1 MAHVE
6 ARAAGLGDRR
16 LTASGGPFSVP
27 RGFADRPSGHPRK
40 VVDGNGDESVT
51 RSRPLPALVFLSR
64 RSSGPSRRM
73 ESLVAW
79 VKVTQ
84 KKRLR
89 VIDLDVDDNPSLAR
103 RLAVGT
109 VPALVLIKDQH
120 VLGRL
125 EGRATGQQIDELIRQ
140 HLAA

>member
-1 MAHVE
+1 
-6 ARAAGLGDRR
+6 
-16 LTASGGPFSVP
+16 
-27 RGFADRPSGHPRK
+27 
-40 VVDGNGDESVT
+40 
-51 RSRPLPALVFLSR
+51 
-64 RSSGPSRRM
+64 M

-89 VIDLDVDDNPSLAR
+89 VIDLDVDDNPALVR
-103 RLAVGT
+103 KLAVGT
-109 VPALVLIKDQH
+109 IPALVLIKDRR

-125 EGRATGQQIDELIRQ
+125 EGRATGQQIDELIRP

>member
-1 MAHVE
+1 
-6 ARAAGLGDRR
+6 
-16 LTASGGPFSVP
+16 
-27 RGFADRPSGHPRK
+27 
-40 VVDGNGDESVT
+40 
-51 RSRPLPALVFLSR
+51 
-64 RSSGPSRRM
+64 M

-89 VIDLDVDDNPSLAR
+89 VIDVDADENPIVVRSLDVLR
-103 RLAVGT
+103 I
-109 VPALVLIKDQH
+109 PALVLIKDRR

-125 EGRATGQQIDELIRQ
+125 EGRATGQQIDDLIRP

>member
-1 MAHVE
+1 MGD
-6 ARAAGLGDRR
+6 AAPAGDR
-16 LTASGGPFSVP
+16 SQ
-27 RGFADRPSGHPRK
+27 
-40 VVDGNGDESVT
+40 
-51 RSRPLPALVFLSR
+51 PALVFLSQ

-89 VIDLDVDDNPSLAR
+89 VIDVDADSNPQVVDQLH
-103 RLAVGT
+103 VGT
-109 VPALVLIKDQH
+109 VPALVLIKDRR
-120 VLGRL
+120 VLGRI
-125 EGRATGQQIDELIRQ
+125 EGRATGQQIDDLIRP